1 MLRNFTFGEKIGM
14 LVAGLVFAGFMVF
27 KFAFIMIEEGKLG
40 VNMAG
45 TKYVKEPMQPGYHF
59 FWPIYN
65 KIVQVPNK
73 PIMNNF
79 SKSEGARTDTE
90 LLKFDT
96 TISCLDALGNTV
108 EVAISFETQPV
119 GDMMPTMFAKD
130 GTFTAGF
137 FKKVEQPFRS
147 VVRDTIAEFNANTIQ
162 SQRASVKE
170 KMIARINISFEKND
184 YFKLVNDS
192 VNLKELIP
200 SKKVRDLQEKVSLAQ
215 QEISVNQKIAESA
228 KATAQGKADAVRIA
242 AQGTADAVTIE
253 AEAQAKANELINK
266 SLTTQLIQ
274 YQEVVKWN
282 GVRSKVVAGSGSG
295 FIVDT
300 K

>member
-1 MLRNFTFGEKIGM
+1 MRNFTFGEKLSM
-14 LVAGLVFAGFMVF
+14 LVVSLMVMMVLVY
-27 KFAFIMIEEGKLG
+27 KFAFIIIEEGKLG
-40 VNMAG
+40 INMAG
-45 TKYVKEPMQPGYHF
+45 TTYVKQPMQPGYHF
-59 FWPIYN
+59 YWPIYN

-79 SKSEGARTDTE
+79 SKSEGNRKDTE
-90 LLKFDT
+90 LLRFDT

-108 EVAISFETQPV
+108 EVAISFETQPI

-130 GTFTAGF
+130 GTFKAGF

-170 KMIARINISFEKND
+170 KMIARIIISFEKND
-184 YFKLVNDS
+184 YFKLVNNS

-200 SKKVRDLQEKVSLAQ
+200 SKKVRELQEKVSLAQ

-228 KATAQGKADAVRIA
+228 KATAKGKADAARIA
-242 AQGTADAVTIE
+242 AQGRADAVTIE
-253 AEAQAKANELINK
+253 AAAQAQANIIISKSVTPELIK
-266 SLTTQLIQ
+266 
-274 YQEVVKWN
+274 YQEVIKWN
-282 GVRSKVVAGSGSG
+282 GVRSKVVAGNSSGL
-295 FIVDT
+295 IIDT

>member
-1 MLRNFTFGEKIGM
+1 MRNFTFGEKIGM
-14 LVAGLVFAGFMVF
+14 LIASLVFIGFMVF
-27 KFAFIMIEEGKLG
+27 KFAFIIIEEGKLG

-45 TKYVKEPMQPGYHF
+45 TTYVKEPMKPGYHF
-59 FWPIYN
+59 FWPVYN

-79 SKSEGARTDTE
+79 SKSEGNRKDTE

-119 GDMMPTMFAKD
+119 GNMMPTMFAKD
-130 GTFTAGF
+130 GTFVAGF

-170 KMIARINISFEKND
+170 KMIARINISFEKNA

-242 AQGTADAVTIE
+242 AQGSADAVTIE
-253 AEAQAKANELINK
+253 AEAQAKANDLINK

-274 YQEVVKWN
+274 YQEIIQWD
-282 GVRSKVVAGSGSG
+282 GVRSRVVAGSGTG
-295 FIVDT
+295 MIVDT